1 MSFEDVSRQ
10 ALDARAIR
18 ALAHPLRIRI
28 LDLLDE
34 RQPLTATELSEL
46 VGESPAN
53 CSFHLRTLAKY
64 GFVEEAGGGTGR
76 NRPWQRPAGSIF
88 IDDADA
94 DQDTRTAAR
103 AFHIVKREAAMRK
116 VAEWEERR
124 HSYPGE
130 WRKVGFTQEIVTSLT
145 SDELKEIGEKLFDLV
160 INVREGRET
169 PPDAERVAIY
179 AWGFPLGRPQG
190 PSS

>member
-1 MSFEDVSRQ
+1 MSFDDAARK

-34 RQPLTATELSEL
+34 RQPLTATEISEV

-88 IDDADA
+88 IDDANA
-94 DQDTRTAAR
+94 DPETRTAAR
-103 AFHIVKREAAMRK
+103 AFHTVKREAAFRRL
-116 VAEWEERR
+116 AEWEERK

-130 WRKVGFTQEIVTSLT
+130 WSQVGFTSEINTALT
-145 SDELKEIGEKLFDLV
+145 AAELKVVGEKLFELV
-160 INVREGRET
+160 IGIHKSRET

-179 AWGFPLGRPQG
+179 AWGFPLGRPKAQ
-190 PSS
+190 P

>member
-1 MSFEDVSRQ
+1 MSFEDEARK

-88 IDDADA
+88 IDDTDA
-94 DQDTRTAAR
+94 DSDTRNAAR
-103 AFHIVKREAAMRK
+103 AFHAVKREAAMRR

-130 WRKVGFTQEIVTSLT
+130 WRKVGFSQEINTALT
-145 SDELKEIGEKLFDLV
+145 AAELKEVGEKLFELV
-160 INVREGRET
+160 IGIHESRET
-169 PPDAERVAIY
+169 PPDAERVAFY
-179 AWGFPLGRPQG
+179 AWGFPLGRPKG
-190 PSS
+190 ES